1 MEQKIK
7 ILIADDHAI
16 VRMGLTSLLST
27 QVGFEVI
34 GDAEDG
40 EMAVQKAVEL
50 KPDVIIMDIMMP
62 KMDGITATAEI
73 HKILPEAKI
82 IILTTFGTSD
92 GITSALNAGA
102 IGALLKNA
110 PNTELIAG
118 IRTVVNGEQAISE
131 EILRLME
138 EDPPAKALTA
148 RQKEI
153 LEGLTRGL
161 TNKDIAKSLHIRED
175 RVKEH
180 VNAIFEKLGA
190 ANRTEAVAI
199 AMRKQLLKT

>member
-1 MEQKIK
+1 MNNTIK

-16 VRMGLTSLLST
+16 VRMGLASLLST
-27 QVGFEVI
+27 QVGFKVI

-110 PNTELIAG
+110 PNTELIAA
-118 IRTVVNGEQAISE
+118 IRTVVKGEKSISE
-131 EILRLME
+131 EIQRFME
-138 EDPPAKALTA
+138 EDPPAKALTD

-180 VNAIFEKLGA
+180 VNTIFAKLGA

>member
-1 MEQKIK
+1 MNNTIK

-16 VRMGLTSLLST
+16 VRMGLASLLST
-27 QVGFEVI
+27 QVGFKVI

-40 EMAVQKAVEL
+40 EMAIQKAVEL

-62 KMDGITATAEI
+62 NMDGIAATAEI

-92 GITSALNAGA
+92 GIASALNAGA

-110 PNTELIAG
+110 PNTELIAA
-118 IRTVVNGEQAISE
+118 IRTVVNGEKSISE
-131 EILRLME
+131 EIQRFME
-138 EDPPAKALTA
+138 EDPPAKALTD

-180 VNAIFEKLGA
+180 VNTIFAKLGA

>member
-1 MEQKIK
+1 MNNTIK

-16 VRMGLTSLLST
+16 VRMGLASLLST
-27 QVGFEVI
+27 QVGFKVI

-62 KMDGITATAEI
+62 NMDGIAATAEI

-92 GITSALNAGA
+92 GIASALNAGA

-110 PNTELIAG
+110 PNTELIAA
-118 IRTVVNGEQAISE
+118 IRTVVNGEKSISE
-131 EILRLME
+131 EIQRLME
-138 EDPPAKALTA
+138 EDPPAKALTD

-180 VNAIFEKLGA
+180 VNTIFAKLGA

>member
-1 MEQKIK
+1 MNNTIK

-16 VRMGLTSLLST
+16 VRMGLASLLST
-27 QVGFEVI
+27 QVGFKVI

-62 KMDGITATAEI
+62 NMDGIAATAEI

-92 GITSALNAGA
+92 GIASALNAGA

-110 PNTELIAG
+110 PNTELIAA
-118 IRTVVNGEQAISE
+118 IRTVVKGEKSISE
-131 EILRLME
+131 EIQRFME
-138 EDPPAKALTA
+138 EDPPAKALTD

>member
-1 MEQKIK
+1 MNNTIK

-62 KMDGITATAEI
+62 NMDGIAATAEI

-92 GITSALNAGA
+92 GIASALNAGA

-110 PNTELIAG
+110 PNTELIAA
-118 IRTVVNGEQAISE
+118 IRTVVNGEKSISE
-131 EILRLME
+131 EIQRLME
-138 EDPPAKALTA
+138 EDPPAKALTD

>member
-1 MEQKIK
+1 MNNTIK

-16 VRMGLTSLLST
+16 VRMGLASLLST
-27 QVGFEVI
+27 QVGFKVI

-62 KMDGITATAEI
+62 NMDGIAATAEI

-92 GITSALNAGA
+92 GIASALNAGA

-110 PNTELIAG
+110 PNTELIAA
-118 IRTVVNGEQAISE
+118 IRTVVNGEKSISE
-131 EILRLME
+131 EIQRFME
-138 EDPPAKALTA
+138 EDPPAKALTD

-180 VNAIFEKLGA
+180 VNTIFAKLGA

>member
-1 MEQKIK
+1 MNNTIK

-16 VRMGLTSLLST
+16 VRMGLASLLST
-27 QVGFEVI
+27 QVGFKVI

-62 KMDGITATAEI
+62 NMDGIAATAEI

-82 IILTTFGTSD
+82 IILTTFGSSD
-92 GITSALNAGA
+92 GIASALNAGA

-110 PNTELIAG
+110 PNTELIAA
-118 IRTVVNGEQAISE
+118 IRTVVNGEKSISE
-131 EILRLME
+131 EIQRLME
-138 EDPPAKALTA
+138 EDPPAKALTD

-161 TNKDIAKSLHIRED
+161 TNKDIAKSLQIRED

-180 VNAIFEKLGA
+180 VNTIFAKLGA

>member
-1 MEQKIK
+1 MNNTIK

>member
-1 MEQKIK
+1 MNNTIK

-16 VRMGLTSLLST
+16 VRMGLASLLST
-27 QVGFEVI
+27 QVGFKVI

-62 KMDGITATAEI
+62 NMDGIAATAEI

-92 GITSALNAGA
+92 GIASALNAGA

-110 PNTELIAG
+110 PNTELIAA
-118 IRTVVNGEQAISE
+118 IRTVVNGEKSISE
-131 EILRLME
+131 EIQRFME
-138 EDPPAKALTA
+138 EDPPAKALTD

-161 TNKDIAKSLHIRED
+161 TNKDIAKSLQIRED

-180 VNAIFEKLGA
+180 VNTIFAKLGA

>member
-1 MEQKIK
+1 MNSTIK

>member
-1 MEQKIK
+1 MNNTIK

-16 VRMGLTSLLST
+16 VRMGLASLLST
-27 QVGFEVI
+27 QVGFKVI

-62 KMDGITATAEI
+62 NMDGIAATAEI

-92 GITSALNAGA
+92 GIASALNAGA

-110 PNTELIAG
+110 PNTELIAA
-118 IRTVVNGEQAISE
+118 IRTVVNGEKSISE
-131 EILRLME
+131 EIQRFME
-138 EDPPAKALTA
+138 ADPPAKALTD

>member
-1 MEQKIK
+1 MNNTIK

-16 VRMGLTSLLST
+16 VRMGLASLLST
-27 QVGFEVI
+27 QEGFKVI

-62 KMDGITATAEI
+62 NMDGIAATAEI

-92 GITSALNAGA
+92 GIASALNAGA

-110 PNTELIAG
+110 PNTELIAA
-118 IRTVVNGEQAISE
+118 IRTVVNGEKSISE
-131 EILRLME
+131 EIQRFME
-138 EDPPAKALTA
+138 EDPPAKALTD

-180 VNAIFEKLGA
+180 VNTIFAKLGA

>member
-1 MEQKIK
+1 MNNTIK

-16 VRMGLTSLLST
+16 VRMGLASLLST
-27 QVGFEVI
+27 QVGFKVI

-62 KMDGITATAEI
+62 NMDGIAATAEI
-73 HKILPEAKI
+73 HKILPKAKI

-92 GITSALNAGA
+92 GIASALNAGA

-110 PNTELIAG
+110 PNTELIAA
-118 IRTVVNGEQAISE
+118 IRTVVNGEKSISE
-131 EILRLME
+131 EIQRFME
-138 EDPPAKALTA
+138 EDPPAKALTD

-180 VNAIFEKLGA
+180 VNTIFAKLGA

>member
-1 MEQKIK
+1 
-7 ILIADDHAI
+7 
-16 VRMGLTSLLST
+16 
-27 QVGFEVI
+27 
-34 GDAEDG
+34 
-40 EMAVQKAVEL
+40 
-50 KPDVIIMDIMMP
+50 MDIMMP
-62 KMDGITATAEI
+62 NMDGIAATAEI

-92 GITSALNAGA
+92 GIASALNAGA

-110 PNTELIAG
+110 PNTELIAA
-118 IRTVVNGEQAISE
+118 IRTVVNGEKSISE
-131 EILRLME
+131 EIQRFME
-138 EDPPAKALTA
+138 EDPPAKALTD

-180 VNAIFEKLGA
+180 VNTIFAKLGA

>member
-1 MEQKIK
+1 MNNTIK

-16 VRMGLTSLLST
+16 VRMGLASLLST
-27 QVGFEVI
+27 QVGFKVI

-62 KMDGITATAEI
+62 NMDGIAATAEI

-92 GITSALNAGA
+92 GIASALNAGA

-110 PNTELIAG
+110 PNTELIAA
-118 IRTVVNGEQAISE
+118 IRTVVKGEKSISE
-131 EILRLME
+131 EIQRFME
-138 EDPPAKALTA
+138 EDPPAKALTD

-180 VNAIFEKLGA
+180 VNTIFAKLGA

>member
-1 MEQKIK
+1 MNNTIK

-102 IGALLKNA
+102 IGALLKNT